1 MVSSRN
7 ARFLT
12 RKGQAAS
19 VDYNDSAISPLSTKC
34 YDYVIGNLTQT
45 SYSQKTESGSPDGRL
60 GAKTVVGFIYLNIE
74 KTDLFARYAHISGRR
89 VKGLIAM

>member
-19 VDYNDSAISPLSTKC
+19 VDYNGSAISSLSTKC

-60 GAKTVVGFIYLNIE
+60 GAKIVVGFIYLNIE
-74 KTDLFARYAHISGRR
+74 KTYLFARCVR
-89 VKGLIAM
+89 VKGVVAM